1 MALYSIAFGS
11 LWLLST
17 LWTVFDLFHLFKDKS
32 DILRMSGRE
41 VRACDEEWFDNIAAV
56 IFNIKDVSNE
66 EEEVIKA
73 LNDKYDALRDQL
85 LLEALKKQ
93 MSDAEWAVLSEQ
105 ERQARL
111 TKLKL
116 MERRLR
122 KEGKF
127 DEAAALLGD
136 ALKNSDLLE
145 VDIYYLTNI
154 HNAYWQ

>member
-1 MALYSIAFGS
+1 MSRRESRAL
-11 LWLLST
+11 
-17 LWTVFDLFHLFKDKS
+17 
-32 DILRMSGRE
+32 E
-41 VRACDEEWFDNIAAV
+41 EEWFDNIAAV
-56 IFNIKDVSNE
+56 IFNIKDISNE

-93 MSDAEWAVLSEQ
+93 MSDAEWAKLSEQ

-122 KEGKF
+122 KEGKY

-136 ALKNSDLLE
+136 ALKHSDLLQ
-145 VDIYYLTNI
+145 V
-154 HNAYWQ
+154 

>member
-1 MALYSIAFGS
+1 MAS
-11 LWLLST
+11 
-17 LWTVFDLFHLFKDKS
+17 
-32 DILRMSGRE
+32 RE
-41 VRACDEEWFDNIAAV
+41 IRACEEQWFDNIAAV
-56 IFNIKDVSNE
+56 IFGIRDVSNE

-73 LNDKYDALRDQL
+73 LNEKYDALRDQL

-93 MSDAEWAVLSEQ
+93 MNDAEWAQLSEQ

-122 KEGKF
+122 KEGKY

-136 ALKNSDLLE
+136 AMKNSELLQ
-145 VDIYYLTNI
+145 VRF
-154 HNAYWQ
+154 

>member
-1 MALYSIAFGS
+1 
-11 LWLLST
+11 
-17 LWTVFDLFHLFKDKS
+17 
-32 DILRMSGRE
+32 MSRRE
-41 VRACDEEWFDNIAAV
+41 VRALEEEWFDNIAAV

-93 MSDAEWAVLSEQ
+93 MSDAEWALLSEQ

-122 KEGKF
+122 KEGKY

-136 ALKNSDLLE
+136 ALKHSDLLQVSVE
-145 VDIYYLTNI
+145 YNI
-154 HNAYWQ
+154 TSKVESELAGNLPESQAILSTII

>member
-1 MALYSIAFGS
+1 MLFKDGLLYYEG
-11 LWLLST
+11 
-17 LWTVFDLFHLFKDKS
+17 FDYEEYDLFKDKG
-32 DILRMSGRE
+32 DILRMSRRE
-41 VRACDEEWFDNIAAV
+41 TRACEEEWFDNIAAV

-73 LNDKYDALRDQL
+73 LNEKYDALRDQL
-85 LLEALKKQ
+85 LLESLKKQ
-93 MSDAEWAVLSEQ
+93 MSDAEWAMLSEQ

-116 MERRLR
+116 MERMLR
-122 KEGKF
+122 KEGKY

-145 VDIYYLTNI
+145 VKI
-154 HNAYWQ
+154 